1 MNLNGPEEPE
11 TDREEE
17 RERER
22 NGENRAGTSG
32 EKERALQTKAVEEH
46 ARKKEQCNQGVA
58 QREERG
64 REKGGDGRDKEEE
77 EIQGEGKA

>member
-22 NGENRAGTSG
+22 GM
-32 EKERALQTKAVEEH
+32 EKIELARVERRNERYR
-46 ARKKEQCNQGVA
+46 RKP
-58 QREERG
+58 
-64 REKGGDGRDKEEE
+64 
-77 EIQGEGKA
+77 

>member
-22 NGENRAGTSG
+22 NEENRAGTSG
-32 EKERALQTKAVEEH
+32 EKERAL
-46 ARKKEQCNQGVA
+46 
-58 QREERG
+58 
-64 REKGGDGRDKEEE
+64 
-77 EIQGEGKA
+77 

>member
-32 EKERALQTKAVEEH
+32 EKERAL
-46 ARKKEQCNQGVA
+46 
-58 QREERG
+58 
-64 REKGGDGRDKEEE
+64 
-77 EIQGEGKA
+77 

>member
-77 EIQGEGKA
+77 EI